1 VAVLIERVWWAR
13 TSGDAAPDRRAWT
26 DQPLELSRGDFKP
39 TSSAAIVIRLP
50 RAGWADEVRIGF
62 EAGRSR
68 SIHVSA
74 AAQECVIPLR
84 ELGES
89 REIEERREGHLKT
102 WVTRT
107 GHEGECV
114 EAVVGRLPSEVTSFA
129 EDPKFVRSLDKVEA
143 RSVMAVLA
151 RVGHGCRGPLRRI
164 VHDLQMG
171 KYNRIPKHQR
181 GSADETFV
189 RDALC
194 VLALAVEQL
203 QASGLWRLKLP
214 EGWLRRARATQEHF
228 PEAMSAI
235 RSRHRE
241 LEQEVAIK
249 HGFGG
254 RTK

>member
-1 VAVLIERVWWAR
+1 
-13 TSGDAAPDRRAWT
+13 
-26 DQPLELSRGDFKP
+26 LELCREDFDP
-39 TSSAAIVIRLP
+39 TSSTAIVLKLP

-68 SIHVSA
+68 PIHLSA
-74 AAQECVIPLR
+74 SAQECVIPLR
-84 ELGES
+84 ELGEF
-89 REIEERREGHLKT
+89 REIEERNAACLKT
-102 WVTRT
+102 WLTRT
-107 GHEGECV
+107 GHEGECLK
-114 EAVVGRLPSEVTSFA
+114 AVVGRLPGEVTPLV
-129 EDPKFVRSLDKVEA
+129 EDAGFLRSLDKVQA

-151 RVGHGCRGPLRRI
+151 RVGHACRGPLRRI
-164 VHDLQMG
+164 VHDLQMDR
-171 KYNRIPKHQR
+171 YNRIPKHQR

-203 QASGLWRLKLP
+203 EASGLWRVKLP
-214 EGWLRRARATQEHF
+214 EGWLRRARAAQAHF

-241 LEQEVAIK
+241 LEQEFAIK